1 MTKIKQTHFAYDVKS
16 EIWESSFQITS
27 DGNKRSSSV
36 RFDEN
41 GNILNDVDQD
51 IETTVMFS
59 QHIIKEINK
68 LKKKESLG
76 TIRSL
81 YYTDKLNKIGISF
94 EDVDMYFHFFYHPE
108 RGIERIWIEYED
120 VHLFENVKELLG
132 EKKMKELTNIANKKI
147 RMRHFFKLGKSDYVT
162 KKLI

>member
-1 MTKIKQTHFAYDVKS
+1 MTKIKQTHFAYDDKFL
-16 EIWESSFQITS
+16 IWETSFEIKK
-27 DGNKRSSSV
+27 GENKRSLSI
-36 RFDEN
+36 RFDEK
-41 GNILNDVDQD
+41 GNILDEVDQD
-51 IETTVMFS
+51 IETTIMFS
-59 QHIIKEINK
+59 RHIIKEMNK
-68 LKKKESLG
+68 LQKKESLG

-132 EKKMKELTNIANKKI
+132 EKKMKELTNIAHKKI
-147 RMRHFFKLGKSDYVT
+147 RMRYFFKLGKNDYT
-162 KKLI
+162 AKKLI

>member
-1 MTKIKQTHFAYDVKS
+1 MTKIKQTHFAYDNKS
-16 EIWESSFQITS
+16 SIWQTLFQITNNE
-27 DGNKRSSSV
+27 NKRSLSV
-36 RFDEN
+36 RFDEK
-41 GNILNDVDQD
+41 GNILDDVDPD

-76 TIRSL
+76 NIRSL
-81 YYTDKLNKIGISF
+81 YYTDKLNKVGISF
-94 EDVDMYFHFFYHPE
+94 ENVDMYFHFFYHPE

-132 EKKMKELTNIANKKI
+132 EKKMKELTGIANRKI
-147 RMRHFFKLGKSDYVT
+147 RMRHFFKLGKSDYTT